1 MGYKK
6 NCCSRVAAL
15 VEVSSRNKLGLRKG
29 KGGWGG
35 NIITGGSS
43 GRGRGRSAADSFD
56 CRAHKRR
63 NMHASCARGWY
74 KKNCCS
80 RVAALVEVSS
90 RNKLGLRKGKGGW
103 GGNIITGGSSGQA
116 GEGLLPTVL
125 TAARTNGET
134 GMPAVPE
141 DGTRKTAVLGSPR
154 SLRSL

>member
-63 NMHASCARGWY
+63 NRHASCARGWY

-90 RNKLGLRKGKGGW
+90 RNKLGLRKGKRKGKAKGKLKRKAK
-103 GGNIITGGSSGQA
+103 GKR
-116 GEGLLPTVL
+116 EGK
-125 TAARTNGET
+125 AKGK
-134 GMPAVPE
+134 
-141 DGTRKTAVLGSPR
+141 RKGKAKGKR
-154 SLRSL
+154 I